1 MELQR
6 RNEKFDS
13 IFRTYLGQRERQK
26 DVIDAFDD
34 DMFDEYCD
42 IGCIDDGGAN
52 PPLGE
57 FDSGIVTYGDPCG
70 SFIDFS
76 CLSFFPKIRPKVDFT
91 PFFLAAA

>member
-34 DMFDEYCD
+34 DIALLHQVLCLFDQDLRSSLQER
-42 IGCIDDGGAN
+42 
-52 PPLGE
+52 L
-57 FDSGIVTYGDPCG
+57 
-70 SFIDFS
+70 
-76 CLSFFPKIRPKVDFT
+76 T
-91 PFFLAAA
+91 PSINFFLRKKSNVAPP